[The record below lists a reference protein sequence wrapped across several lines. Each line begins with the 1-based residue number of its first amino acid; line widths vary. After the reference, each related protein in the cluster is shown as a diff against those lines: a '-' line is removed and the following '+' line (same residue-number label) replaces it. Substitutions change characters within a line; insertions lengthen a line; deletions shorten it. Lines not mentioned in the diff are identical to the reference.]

1 MGSSGRQS
9 SCVVSV
15 VKVYHFG
22 KEEYFDSLG
31 KCKGNSL
38 ALRASLGAAEILLS
52 VYH

>member
-1 MGSSGRQS
+1 MSI
-9 SCVVSV
+9 

-31 KCKGNSL
+31 KCKGNIV

-52 VYH
+52 VSH